1 MHGHTF
7 SIRLV
12 VRGPVHPVA
21 GWVMDF
27 ADIHAAW
34 APVFAL
40 LDHRVLNEVD
50 GLDNPT
56 SENLA
61 LWIWHA
67 LRETLPALAAVEVSE
82 TGGFRVTYRGD

>member
-1 MHGHTF
+1 
-7 SIRLV
+7 
-12 VRGPVHPVA
+12 
-21 GWVMDF
+21 MDF

-34 APVFAL
+34 APVHAQ

-61 LWIWHA
+61 LWIWRA